1 MCVTFL
7 LCGSWANKRLSLYIY
22 MVYQGWGLQRS
33 GPMDAP
39 KENGREFAPTAPI
52 ASKLRLGNTQ

>member
-1 MCVTFL
+1 
-7 LCGSWANKRLSLYIY
+7 
-22 MVYQGWGLQRS
+22 MVYQGWGLPRS